1 MKPAAI
7 PDGRGAEASLLQFG
21 AKKNRA
27 SPGFFELT
35 PSSDERGLSFAAA
48 DLSHFGERKFFNFN
62 GFYDGFHTSPT
73 PDDVDP
79 KTVAKRCNLEQK
91 FPVEVSGRSF
101 AVSTK
106 G

>member
-27 SPGFFELT
+27 MPGFFVL
-35 PSSDERGLSFAAA
+35 PPNSDERGISLTTT
-48 DLSHFGERKFFNFN
+48 DLGHFSERKFFNFN
-62 GFYDGFHTSPT
+62 YFCDGFHISPT

-79 KTVAKRCNLEQK
+79 KTVA
-91 FPVEVSGRSF
+91 
-101 AVSTK
+101 
-106 G
+106 